1 MWLHLNDDGEF
12 SCADKTAIGWTTNTF
27 NYIPLESSVLSSGSY
42 YFILEDENGNKIQE
56 LVIK

>member
-1 MWLHLNDDGEF
+1 MMMENF
-12 SCADKTAIGWTTNTF
+12 SGTDKTAIGWTTNTL

-42 YFILEDENGNKIQE
+42 YFILEDENGNRTQQ